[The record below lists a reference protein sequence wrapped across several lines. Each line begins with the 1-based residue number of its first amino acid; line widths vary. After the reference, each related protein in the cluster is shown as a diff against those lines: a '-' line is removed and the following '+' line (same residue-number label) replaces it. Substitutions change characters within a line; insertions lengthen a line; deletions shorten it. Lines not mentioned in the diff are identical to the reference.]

1 LNLHFDVVV
10 VGAGPAGAA
19 AAITAARSGLRT
31 AVVDKARFPR
41 DKCCGDGLTAA
52 ALRRLEALGLSP
64 PAVESWQPAPRA
76 VVQAPGLRGLE
87 LPLPADGLF
96 AVSARR
102 YHLDAALVDLARDA
116 GVTVFEG
123 QAVTRVES
131 RDSGASIEVGSASG
145 LSLTASYVLAA
156 DGMWSSVR
164 KLVGLEQPGYRGEW
178 VAGREYLADAGPR
191 AKDLWVFFEPDML
204 PGYAWSFP
212 LANGL
217 VNVGYGVL
225 RDSSGHAGGLR
236 GQRLDWKSRPGIAEV
251 LGSRAVPTG
260 RWSSWPIPARLGHAP
275 LSGVGGRVLFCGDA
289 AGACDPMTGEGIA
302 QALETGMLAVR
313 CMALAGPSR
322 PERAS
327 GSYRR
332 TLRWG
337 MQIDHGMSRLFS
349 RVLARH
355 GGPAKALSIVSW
367 SNWSRSN
374 FARWMF
380 EDYPRAVLA
389 TPQRWSPGM
398 LAKPGAYR
406 TPPSG

>member
-1 LNLHFDVVV
+1 
-10 VGAGPAGAA
+10 
-19 AAITAARSGLRT
+19 
-31 AVVDKARFPR
+31 
-41 DKCCGDGLTAA
+41 
-52 ALRRLEALGLSP
+52 
-64 PAVESWQPAPRA
+64 
-76 VVQAPGLRGLE
+76 
-87 LPLPADGLF
+87 
-96 AVSARR
+96 
-102 YHLDAALVDLARDA
+102 
-116 GVTVFEG
+116 
-123 QAVTRVES
+123 
-131 RDSGASIEVGSASG
+131 
-145 LSLTASYVLAA
+145 
-156 DGMWSSVR
+156 
-164 KLVGLEQPGYRGEW
+164 
-178 VAGREYLADAGPR
+178 
-191 AKDLWVFFEPDML
+191 
-204 PGYAWSFP
+204 
-212 LANGL
+212 
-217 VNVGYGVL
+217 
-225 RDSSGHAGGLR
+225 
-236 GQRLDWKSRPGIAEV
+236 
-251 LGSRAVPTG
+251 
-260 RWSSWPIPARLGHAP
+260 
-275 LSGVGGRVLFCGDA
+275 
-289 AGACDPMTGEGIA
+289 MTGEGIA